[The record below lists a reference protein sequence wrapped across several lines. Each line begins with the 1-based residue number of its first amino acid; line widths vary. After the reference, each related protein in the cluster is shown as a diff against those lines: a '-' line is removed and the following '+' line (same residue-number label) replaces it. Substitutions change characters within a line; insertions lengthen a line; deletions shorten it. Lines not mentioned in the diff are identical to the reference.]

1 MNRNYYLIF
10 LAALLAGCGG
20 GGDSKP
26 SNTSSPTSITKQSR
40 PQLIVEDASL
50 QFEGVGTITQT
61 LLSNVRGS
69 VSYQVI
75 DSNPPNVVRVN
86 DSGVFQILRPGTAI
100 IRATDTSSVYESSET
115 TFSVTVERGFNN
127 DLSASDLSL
136 VALDPDGK
144 ALTVRGQ
151 KGKLTY
157 QVESG
162 QNLIQVDDNGVVYSL
177 GSAGQASVLI
187 SDSGNDLY
195 LPKQVRAT
203 VTLYAIGAEQLKFA
217 LIEDEY
223 RDGLT
228 LAPSRLDKVETQNIT
243 YKILRSEPDNEVAEL
258 LNPETGLL
266 LIHNVGQ
273 VTVEAT
279 ATYSDAFL
287 NKQQVAQF
295 VVDVKPGQRQ
305 AISVANIAKT
315 YEDGGRIFPQVAH
328 ARGDYGYRII
338 NGEDVVAK
346 TTDGEALLIKG
357 VGSAEVEA
365 YEYDLRNYPA
375 SKARFNIEIERAP
388 HPVMKDV
395 EMSLTY
401 QPKLAIP
408 MAFSGQKG
416 KVSLIG
422 GLPEGLRMK
431 DGNLEV
437 DTAGEY
443 RLKFED
449 DGGDFYQ
456 PIQFNVVI
464 KVAKAQGQAMTTQD
478 YEMVYSKDYDFNL
491 QRDFGLT
498 ASNDHLEVVDNTSPG
513 VADVI
518 GDGLIRVY
526 KAGQTTLTVRRKE
539 SANYTAGP
547 DQKVRFNIL
556 SAPSR
561 IAIQSGVVEGT
572 WNTNQP
578 YVQKPSILG
587 TVGEVS
593 YRFATDSAT
602 DVVSLDRK
610 TGDMRILNAG
620 STRVIV
626 SDAGNDKFTPGES
639 SFAVTIKQ
647 GSNPVSITYPTLDF
661 SAGAVIT
668 PVMSGGEAKASYRLI
683 NQAEPVVELLSSD
696 SGRLKVLHA
705 GDYQVEVTLT
715 ARNYTTKTVLVNGT
729 INKADHPGLT
739 TKLQTVEFT
748 PFKTISLDF
757 GKTVGTRTYAFADTV
772 SEELATLDNAKA
784 ELTLTNYSQYH
795 SIALD
800 ISESESRDYKAL
812 PRTRVTVHVD
822 LAESGVADKYTQ
834 LDSEQT
840 VIVST
845 LSAPQ
850 FSNLEESEFG
860 IMGSRSVRE
869 PTDDELQKFGKG
881 KVALFLL
888 KPVGSDDRTQ
898 QKAVWVHVARFDGCT
913 ADLFSNDLKPFDAID
928 YDAAGY
934 CSNGS
939 TIRMTRFLVI
949 DDSKLENIEYELAAP
964 IVYYRRGQREFLA
977 SDDGGFYAK
986 PNVVYGKSKYGYP
999 KSLYEW
1005 SVVTMKYQPN

>member
-375 SKARFNIEIERAP
+375 SKTRFNIEIERAP

-401 QPKLAIP
+401 QPKLA
-408 MAFSGQKG
+408 
-416 KVSLIG
+416 
-422 GLPEGLRMK
+422 
-431 DGNLEV
+431 
-437 DTAGEY
+437 
-443 RLKFED
+443 
-449 DGGDFYQ
+449 
-456 PIQFNVVI
+456 
-464 KVAKAQGQAMTTQD
+464 
-478 YEMVYSKDYDFNL
+478 
-491 QRDFGLT
+491 
-498 ASNDHLEVVDNTSPG
+498 
-513 VADVI
+513 
-518 GDGLIRVY
+518 
-526 KAGQTTLTVRRKE
+526 
-539 SANYTAGP
+539 
-547 DQKVRFNIL
+547 
-556 SAPSR
+556 
-561 IAIQSGVVEGT
+561 
-572 WNTNQP
+572 
-578 YVQKPSILG
+578 
-587 TVGEVS
+587 
-593 YRFATDSAT
+593 
-602 DVVSLDRK
+602 
-610 TGDMRILNAG
+610 
-620 STRVIV
+620 
-626 SDAGNDKFTPGES
+626 
-639 SFAVTIKQ
+639 
-647 GSNPVSITYPTLDF
+647 
-661 SAGAVIT
+661 
-668 PVMSGGEAKASYRLI
+668 
-683 NQAEPVVELLSSD
+683 
-696 SGRLKVLHA
+696 
-705 GDYQVEVTLT
+705 
-715 ARNYTTKTVLVNGT
+715 
-729 INKADHPGLT
+729 
-739 TKLQTVEFT
+739 
-748 PFKTISLDF
+748 
-757 GKTVGTRTYAFADTV
+757 
-772 SEELATLDNAKA
+772 
-784 ELTLTNYSQYH
+784 
-795 SIALD
+795 
-800 ISESESRDYKAL
+800 
-812 PRTRVTVHVD
+812 
-822 LAESGVADKYTQ
+822 
-834 LDSEQT
+834 
-840 VIVST
+840 
-845 LSAPQ
+845 
-850 FSNLEESEFG
+850 
-860 IMGSRSVRE
+860 
-869 PTDDELQKFGKG
+869 
-881 KVALFLL
+881 
-888 KPVGSDDRTQ
+888 
-898 QKAVWVHVARFDGCT
+898 
-913 ADLFSNDLKPFDAID
+913 
-928 YDAAGY
+928 
-934 CSNGS
+934 
-939 TIRMTRFLVI
+939 
-949 DDSKLENIEYELAAP
+949 
-964 IVYYRRGQREFLA
+964 
-977 SDDGGFYAK
+977 
-986 PNVVYGKSKYGYP
+986 
-999 KSLYEW
+999 
-1005 SVVTMKYQPN
+1005 